1 MHSGGQAKNF
11 RGWRR
16 LSPFFVWLVL
26 FYTAWATVVSLGGHW
41 ESVIGHWPIALVMLL
56 GSYVAGSTPMGGGTV
71 GFPVLVLFFGH
82 DPAMGRDFSFVIQ
95 SVGMTSAAIFI
106 FCRRLPVETT
116 TLGWALLG
124 STIGTPLG
132 ILLFAPMVPGLAV
145 KLLFSVVWASFG
157 IMTLYKLREISAA
170 EGIARASKRFDR
182 LSGLA
187 VGLVG
192 GTFVASVTG
201 VGVDMLIYTVLVLVR
216 RADLRIAIPTSV
228 IMMAYTSVLGVAVK
242 IGTTGFYPG
251 VFENWLAAA
260 PVVALG
266 APLGA
271 YVVHLVGR
279 QRTLVFVS
287 LLCLLQFFWTYQ
299 QSWTDLGMPGLLLG
313 LVGLLI
319 FNAIFHYL
327 YCLGQILAADGRP
340 VETWRALAFWGPKDR
355 KTG

>member
-1 MHSGGQAKNF
+1 MKSDRQVDNTQG
-11 RGWRR
+11 RWR
-16 LSPFFVWLVL
+16 LIPFFVWLAI
-26 FYTAWATVVSLGGHW
+26 FYAAWVAVVSLGELW
-41 ESVIGHWPIALVMLL
+41 PVVFDHWPIALVMLL

-71 GFPVLVLFFGH
+71 GFPVLVLVFDQ
-82 DPAMGRDFSFVIQ
+82 DPSMGRDFSFAVQ
-95 SVGMTSAAIFI
+95 AVGMTSAAIFI

-116 TLGWALLG
+116 TLGWAMIG
-124 STIGTPLG
+124 STLGTPLG
-132 ILLFAPMVPGLAV
+132 ILLFAPLVPGLAV
-145 KLLFSVVWASFG
+145 KLLFSIVWASFG

-182 LSGLA
+182 LSGLT

-216 RADLRIAIPTSV
+216 RADLRVAIPTSV
-228 IMMAYTSVLGVAVK
+228 IMMAYTSVVGVAVK
-242 IGTTGFYPG
+242 SLATGFSPG

-279 QRTLVFVS
+279 QRTLVFVA

-299 QSWTDLGMPGLLLG
+299 QSWDDLGVPGLMLG

-319 FNAIFHYL
+319 FNGIFHYL
-327 YCLGQILAADGRP
+327 YRLGKILAADGRP
-340 VETWRALAFWGPKDR
+340 VERLHLLDFFGQNGG